1 MNLPTENALTA
12 EPATVAASMK
22 LAILGATGGVGHELV
37 AQALAAGH
45 EVTALVRAQPQPGE
59 IDGRVALVIGD
70 ATSADAVKRTVQGR
84 DAVLSALGHAKG
96 GPDDLLAQVSS
107 NLIAAMQ
114 ADGVS
119 RLVVLS
125 SAAVVDAA
133 DQPSLLYRAAR
144 VLLRAVMPRVVRD
157 HRDQARLIEDSG
169 LAWTI
174 VRGPVVFTDGP
185 HTRRSHAGPIGRD
198 SGPRVS
204 RADLA
209 DFMLASATDGG
220 FMRMMPL
227 VSQ

>member
-1 MNLPTENALTA
+1 MLRTSR
-12 EPATVAASMK
+12 AS
-22 LAILGATGGVGHELV
+22 
-37 AQALAAGH
+37 
-45 EVTALVRAQPQPGE
+45 
-59 IDGRVALVIGD
+59 
-70 ATSADAVKRTVQGR
+70 S
-84 DAVLSALGHAKG
+84 
-96 GPDDLLAQVSS
+96 
-107 NLIAAMQ
+107 
-114 ADGVS
+114 
-119 RLVVLS
+119 
-125 SAAVVDAA
+125 
-133 DQPSLLYRAAR
+133 YRAAR

-220 FMRMMPL
+220 FVRMMPL